1 MKKHSLSIILFL
13 LCLVMSDVFR
23 RQVDWRQIKN
33 TPTTVSGYGITD
45 VAGAEEL
52 ERLKNELERVE
63 NLIPNNASFTFQG
76 LSETVGTV
84 GNENLAN
91 YSVTTV
97 KLATDSVTTSR
108 IADLNVTTDKIADY
122 AITSA
127 KMGAESVN
135 RYALA
140 SGAVEADKLADDS
153 VSNRALQDNSVS
165 YETLDI
171 YYNRRLIP
179 QMPVF
184 LITVSLAQSW
194 LRKQLRTIIWAT
206 VRF

>member
-1 MKKHSLSIILFL
+1 
-13 LCLVMSDVFR
+13 MSDVFS
-23 RQVDWRQIKN
+23 QTKVDWRQIKN

-76 LSETVGTV
+76 LSEIEGTV

-171 YYNRRLIP
+171 
-179 QMPVF
+179 
-184 LITVSLAQSW
+184 SLQ
-194 LRKQLRTIIWAT
+194 QTIDTANAGILDNSIVGSKLAT
-206 VRF
+206 QTGTHDYSGSGSVLHEDLG